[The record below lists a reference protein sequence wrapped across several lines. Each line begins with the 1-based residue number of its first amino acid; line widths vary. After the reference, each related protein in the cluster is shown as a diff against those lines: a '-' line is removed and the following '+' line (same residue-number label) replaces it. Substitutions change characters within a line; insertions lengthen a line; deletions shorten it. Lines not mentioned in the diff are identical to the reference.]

1 MLTTR
6 MIMVLRMM
14 MVKVARRYCDL
25 PDCPWHEPR
34 PNCNMR
40 RGRKNYDDDDDDD
53 DVELFIMFA
62 KGDNAVYTDMH
73 KLKTRPSP
81 KAPN

>member
-1 MLTTR
+1 MTLMLSTR

-53 DVELFIMFA
+53 ED
-62 KGDNAVYTDMH
+62 DDDDDDD
-73 KLKTRPSP
+73 
-81 KAPN
+81 

>member
-1 MLTTR
+1 
-6 MIMVLRMM
+6 MVLRMM

-40 RGRKNYDDDDDDD
+40 RGRKNYDDDDNDDD
-53 DVELFIMFA
+53 D
-62 KGDNAVYTDMH
+62 DDDYD
-73 KLKTRPSP
+73 
-81 KAPN
+81 

>member
-1 MLTTR
+1 MLSTR

-40 RGRKNYDDDDDDD
+40 RGRKSYDDDDD
-53 DVELFIMFA
+53 VKLLIMIN
-62 KGDNAVYTDMH
+62 KRNEIEY
-73 KLKTRPSP
+73 R
-81 KAPN
+81 